1 MAVPVEA
8 DLMALLGDLLALVR
22 KRFERVTGDE
32 ERCLDIVLV
41 KSFSIRWTPTV
52 PAKRP
57 RDMSDVESSPP
68 YEPSQPAT
76 ASMSTEIHACTFFF
90 AIVENLISAS
100 LQV

>member
-41 KSFSIRWTPTV
+41 EELQHTLDTDCPC
-52 PAKRP
+52 
-57 RDMSDVESSPP
+57 E
-68 YEPSQPAT
+68 EAT
-76 ASMSTEIHACTFFF
+76 GYVRRRVLAAVR
-90 AIVENLISAS
+90 A
-100 LQV
+100 